1 MNATS
6 PTITT
11 DEELRSRAAEIC
23 EAFDSREQILSRVAV
38 FDAETSAKLAALDNE
53 ISDLDRR
60 ADGENTVAIQMLVIK
75 REQRTR
81 LAAKLAAEREL
92 LLSETNREAWQA
104 VQHLDLMKLF
114 ADALTFERQRAIS
127 ALGTLME
134 NEARA
139 VSMSGQMDAIIS
151 ASFWATNLCRTLPGS
166 AVAARL
172 RAFVNGTK
180 SIWRI

>member
-60 ADGENTVAIQMLVIK
+60 ADGENTDAIQMLVIK

-81 LAAKLAAEREL
+81 LAAKLAVEREDIVSEVNRQARDAVRHHDLPKLFHDATRAERAAVVAHL
-92 LLSETNREAWQA
+92 LPHCETEGR
-104 VQHLDLMKLF
+104 
-114 ADALTFERQRAIS
+114 
-127 ALGTLME
+127 ALGLSAHVDSL
-134 NEARA
+134 NSLDCWAREL
-139 VSMSGQMDAIIS
+139 VFKIPGHII
-151 ASFWATNLCRTLPGS
+151 AQ
-166 AVAARL
+166 RL
-172 RAFVNGTK
+172 RAFVSGEK
-180 SIWRI
+180 PIWRI